1 MEWFDSHCHLHLCEE
16 QDSINEIVERA
27 RRAGV
32 STMTTVGLDVS
43 SSRRALEIAREFGIW
58 AAAGIHPNEARWWSE
73 ESTEVLKALLADD
86 RVVAVGETG
95 LDFYRDRCPRDAQ
108 RRAFGAHIEMAKEH
122 GKALIVHTR
131 ASVEAANDCLEGAG
145 PPDRFVYHCWSGD
158 EAQLSRAIDLG
169 AHISFAGN
177 ISFKSADDLRAV
189 ARLVPRDRLIVET
202 DSPFLAPAPHRGRTN
217 EPAYVPDVGR
227 TLAEARGED
236 ASHLAEATT
245 ANARALF
252 DLS

>member
-32 STMTTVGLDVS
+32 STMTTVGIDVS

-58 AAAGIHPNEARWWSE
+58 AAAGIHPNEAREWSE
-73 ESTEVLKALLADD
+73 ESTEVLKALLAND

-227 TLAEARGED
+227 ALAEARGED
-236 ASHLAEATT
+236 ASDLAEVTT